1 MDRGAALRRLLD
13 DAHAALA
20 DGDAADA
27 ERRAKAVSALIR
39 AEGELTAYVATHA
52 APEEDEE
59 AIRAEI
65 RNRVARFVEAAG
77 AGAPDEVLE
86 RIGRGQ
92 TPSG

>member
-1 MDRGAALRRLLD
+1 MDRGTGLRRLLD
-13 DAHAALA
+13 DAHTALA

-39 AEGELTAYVATHA
+39 AESELTAYAAAHA

-65 RNRVARFVEAAG
+65 RSRVARFVAAAQ
-77 AGAPDEVLE
+77 AGAPDDVLD
-86 RIGRGQ
+86 RIGRGEAAE
-92 TPSG
+92 